1 MSAEAAVEATAVTA
15 TELAT
20 QATGPGPYRAGSDR
34 AGSDRPGTAGALIRM
49 FGDAL
54 AVEDI
59 YSERGSVLYDLLGG
73 EDQQEITELLSALGG
88 TRRSVL
94 ELAAGSG
101 RLTLPMLR
109 HGHDV
114 VALEKSPMMLR
125 LLGAKAAA
133 AEQGAG
139 PLTLV
144 EGDMSRFDLGRRF
157 DAVVLGATSVSLL
170 DAAGR
175 AAMFGAVRRHLTPT
189 GMFLFSTLQMRRG
202 PMLAQP
208 VRENTHVLT
217 VPAADGP
224 GGSMVVLV
232 EWIDGPGQQRLISAF
247 RSEVDPAGTVDH
259 RLFTS
264 EVRLLDVADLE
275 RELAAAGLTVAGREQ
290 IAGGREPDRSTLLLQ
305 CVPSPDPDQD
315 GARS

>member
-20 QATGPGPYRAGSDR
+20 QATGPGPDR
-34 AGSDRPGTAGALIRM
+34 PGSDRPGTAGALIRM

-73 EDQQEITELLSALGG
+73 EDQHEISELLSALGG

-133 AEQGAG
+133 AGHGDG

-175 AAMFGAVRRHLTPT
+175 AAMFGAVRRHLAPT

-217 VPAADGP
+217 VPAAGGPGGP

-275 RELAAAGLTVAGREQ
+275 RELAAAGLTVVGREQ
-290 IAGGREPDRSTLLLQ
+290 IAGGREPDRSTLLLR
-305 CVPSPDPDQD
+305 CVPSPDPDPD